1 MKPLR
6 LVSTPTRNRRLNEVL
21 GLVVLFSAALL
32 FLALATYTP
41 TDPSADTIGGLAP
54 GARASAG
61 LATRLAAGPAH
72 NWTGLAGAWLADLIL
87 QTIGIAAFFLPIVLG
102 RLGLCWMRQR
112 PAGSAMARLLG
123 LGLWIVFAPA
133 AIGLLPRTL
142 FWRHALPIEGV
153 TGRLLADAMVQYLNL
168 PGASIVLAL
177 MVLLSIYLATTFTFH
192 TAREWM
198 ETHFSLLRSLFDR
211 LHNWRA
217 RRALARAEKRAL
229 RRHIALR
236 QQADSLELAPALEP
250 VLTLQPALTPGP
262 AHEVFTS
269 RREQNLEQA
278 GMELNLQH
286 KHVADSTAHSTLLG
300 SLFGWMGRKRR
311 KPAPPA
317 TPPDAAAV
325 QPDEAPPSVWQSMP
339 RTHVDAPPAT
349 ALSTAAAAA
358 APFAAELAAAA
369 APLSARSSEQ
379 TARLDLSALPEPPP
393 ARHPQPPAA
402 EPGAPSM
409 QSHRMGGIS
418 ETAPGAPSMQSHRM
432 GGISEPA
439 PAPAPPPNSIAFG
452 RRADADL
459 KQVTIT
465 PKSIRG
471 YKLPPSSLL
480 YRSDEVPVVREEALR
495 AEARTL
501 VQKCAEFG
509 VNGQVTQINPGPI
522 VTTFEFHPDAGVK
535 YSRVTSLADDLCL
548 AMAAESILI
557 ERMAGKSTVGIQ
569 VPNHGRETIWLRD
582 VVESESFAKTKS
594 RLAIALGKD
603 INGRIVTAD
612 LAAMPH
618 ILIAG
623 STGSGKSVA
632 INAMIMSVL
641 FKSTPEQVRMILVD
655 PKRVELGMYEGIP
668 HLFTPIITDAKL
680 AANAL
685 RNAVREME
693 RRLKLLAANHVRN
706 IDQFNKLFDH
716 NSDYLFDDADQE
728 PLPYIIIIIDEL
740 ADLMMLDRAN
750 VEESIT
756 RLAQMARAVG
766 IHLVLATQRP
776 SVDVITGL
784 IKANIP
790 TRISFQLATKVDS
803 RTIIDS
809 NGAESLLGKGDM
821 LYLPPGTSRVQRV
834 HAPFVTEKEI
844 SAVTA
849 FWKAQGEAEY
859 VHGFLEGPKEDDA
872 NAAANGESSQEDD
885 DLFDDAVRL
894 VFEFGK
900 ASTSLLQRRLRIG
913 YGRAAHLIDMMEH
926 DGLVGPADGS
936 KPREILKSPSFYKEV
951 DYKEVDAALR

>member
-1 MKPLR
+1 MASATLARVRARAERKPGTEHPMKPLR
-6 LVSTPTRNRRLNEVL
+6 LVSTPTRNRRLNEIL
-21 GLVVLFSAALL
+21 GLVVLVSAALL
-32 FLALATYTP
+32 LLALATYTP
-41 TDPSADTIGGLAP
+41 TDPSADTVGNYAAGV
-54 GARASAG
+54 RASAG
-61 LATRLAAGPAH
+61 LTERLAAGPAH
-72 NWTGLAGAWLADLIL
+72 NWTGLVGAWLADLLL

-112 PAGSAMARLLG
+112 PAGSAMARFLG
-123 LGLWIVFAPA
+123 LGLWVVFAPA

-153 TGRLLADAMVQYLNL
+153 TGRLLADAMVHYLNL

-177 MVLLSIYLATTFTFH
+177 MVLMSIYLATTFTFY
-192 TAREWM
+192 TARQWM
-198 ETHFSLLRSLFDR
+198 EEHFSLLRGLFDR
-211 LHNWRA
+211 LHNWRK

-229 RRHIALR
+229 RQQALS
-236 QQADSLELAPALEP
+236 QQHADSLEHALALEP
-250 VLTLQPALTPGP
+250 VLTPDP
-262 AHEVFTS
+262 AHELFTS
-269 RREQNLEQA
+269 RREQTLEQA
-278 GMELNLQH
+278 GLELELQH
-286 KHVADSTAHSTLLG
+286 KRGPDANPPSTLLSG
-300 SLFGWMGRKRR
+300 LFGWLGRKRH
-311 KPAPPA
+311 KQSVS
-317 TPPDAAAV
+317 TTLPDASPD
-325 QPDEAPPSVWQSMP
+325 QPSDAPASVWQSMP

-369 APLSARSSEQ
+369 APLAAHGTDP
-379 TARLDLSALPEPPP
+379 TARLELPELPP
-393 ARHPQPPAA
+393 ARTPQPPAA
-402 EPGAPSM
+402 ATRTATPPGAPSM
-409 QSHRMGGIS
+409 QFHRMGGIS
-418 ETAPGAPSMQSHRM
+418 ETL
-432 GGISEPA
+432 PA
-439 PAPAPPPNSIAFG
+439 PAAQTQPQSIAFG
-452 RRADADL
+452 KRADADI

-480 YRSDEVPVVREEALR
+480 YRSDEIPVVREEALR

-535 YSRVTSLADDLCL
+535 YSRVTGLADDLCL

-582 VVESESFAKTKS
+582 VVECESFAQSKS
-594 RLAIALGKD
+594 KLAIALGKD

-693 RRLKLLAANHVRN
+693 RRLKLLASRSVRN
-706 IDQFNKLFDH
+706 LEQYNKLFENGTPSMFEDV
-716 NSDYLFDDADQE
+716 DQE

-790 TRISFQLATKVDS
+790 TRISFRLATKVDS

-844 SAVTA
+844 CAVTE

-936 KPREILKSPSFYKEV
+936 KPREILKAPNY
-951 DYKEVDAALR
+951 YKEVDAALR